1 MNYENFFYDTFEPI
15 PDYKKIVLLLFF
27 FQNDRKL
34 LHEIGF
40 SEHDIDRLNLEF
52 KKNFIKHHEEYLEY
66 VKNEEEPVI
75 GRLLKK

>member
-1 MNYENFFYDTFEPI
+1 MNYENFFYDIFEPI
-15 PDYKKIVLLLFF
+15 PDYKKIVLLLFL

-40 SEHDIDRLNLEF
+40 SEHDIDRLNLVF
-52 KKNFIKHHEEYLEY
+52 KKNFIEHHEEYLEY